1 MFHSQMVDKLLTS
14 VDEEL
19 QLVLCKPS
27 SSSPAYFLVHM
38 APVEEDL
45 AASIMSVDTK
55 ISQKNVEIKH
65 LQESLDNTRTTAQNL
80 HISYTYQKCQPPI
93 SEKQAS
99 MRQDIDQ
106 LNNQLDNLRLENKE
120 AERALQEENKKLEAD
135 IEYLVQQFDSDME
148 EKQAKLELIEFERE
162 KEKEELSKLKEPFS
176 ILETEY
182 NQIQERRRLAEE
194 KRQEEMRELELKT
207 KAVIFIQACWRGC
220 SIRKA
225 LKNKGKKTKG
235 KNKKGKKGKGKKK

>member
-120 AERALQEENKKLEAD
+120 AERALQEENEKLEAD
-135 IEYLVQQFDSDME
+135 IEDLLQRFDSDME
-148 EKQAKLELIEFERE
+148 EKQAKLELNEIECE
-162 KEKEELSKLKEPFS
+162 KEEEELSKLKEPFS

-207 KAVIFIQACWRGC
+207 KAAIFAQAWWRGY

-225 LKNKGKKTKG
+225 LKNKGK
-235 KNKKGKKGKGKKK
+235 NKRAKKGKGKKK